1 MEKGKSPVSRGYL
14 YMTMAGALLS
24 GTSNTLFAKIADETE
39 SAGELYRHPFL
50 QTFFMFAG
58 EYFCF
63 LLSLLKS
70 TFSSSALTHPLSH
83 NSLSPAWFAIP
94 ASLDLCASSL
104 IFISL
109 TMIDASV
116 YQMLRGLIVITTPIL
131 SMCFIGRKQYRHHWL
146 GTLLI
151 LAGVALVG
159 YCHVVAT

>member
-1 MEKGKSPVSRGYL
+1 MEKVKSPVSRGYL
-14 YMTMAGALLS
+14 YLIMAGALLS
-24 GTSNTLFAKIADETE
+24 GTSNTLFAKISDETVA
-39 SAGELYRHPFL
+39 AGELYRHPFL

-63 LLSLLKS
+63 LISFLRSTLSDPPRS
-70 TFSSSALTHPLSH
+70 PPPPN

-131 SMCFIGRKQYRHHWL
+131 SMCFIGRKQHRHHWL
-146 GTLLI
+146 GTVLI